1 MLRTLTICLPLAASL
16 GGAAHVAQDRAILAQ
31 IGLAPGR
38 GELRALST
46 PRPAIP
52 AVHRGIRQGGP
63 VCYDLPAW
71 PAYGWVLPQWLEYVE
86 PAYGHPGA
94 FTGVDNGIE
103 VGGYRVGSVFP
114 VGVGGWGGSE
124 VGIPTT
130 AENWPVGQTPVPE
143 PYSIALFVVG
153 LVGLG
158 LVKGRKACF
167 RSTCS

>member
-16 GGAAHVAQDRAILAQ
+16 GGAAYVAQDRAVLAQ

-38 GELRALST
+38 GELRPLSA

-52 AVHRGIRQGGP
+52 TAHRGIRQGGP

-71 PAYGWVLPQWLEYVE
+71 PAYGLALPQWPEYAE
-86 PAYGHPGA
+86 PAHGYPGA
-94 FTGVDNGIE
+94 FAGVVGGIE
-103 VGGYRVGSVFP
+103 VDGYRVGSVFP
-114 VGVGGWGGSE
+114 IGVGGWGGSDI
-124 VGIPTT
+124 GIPITT
-130 AENWPVGQTPVPE
+130 ENRPVGQTAVPE

-158 LVKGRKACF
+158 WVKGRKA
-167 RSTCS
+167 